1 MHCKPPCSEPV
12 PKPGNWDGCSRMGI
26 RCKNTLGCNWCVD
39 DLTFAVVCVAGWGL
53 LVVIRWEVWV
63 RGDQWLTKDLIK
75 SRTRENKGSIWWEV
89 WVRGDQW
96 LTKDLIK
103 SRTREN
109 KGSVGSWPR
118 VLRVSFS
125 CFPGFSLVLDH
136 RGSLGGKV
144 GSACE
149 AEMLYCVNI
158 SESSGASSPR
168 LSLIKGG

>member
-39 DLTFAVVCVAGWGL
+39 DLTFAVVCVTGSGL

-75 SRTRENKGSIWWEV
+75 SRIREY
-89 WVRGDQW
+89 
-96 LTKDLIK
+96 
-103 SRTREN
+103 

-125 CFPGFSLVLDH
+125 CFPGFSLVLDP

-144 GSACE
+144 GRACE
-149 AEMLYCVNI
+149 AKMLYCVNI